1 MKNCIE
7 YWASTSICSVGMK
20 IPIFLFHVRFLRR
33 TEQLQRCKEQCM
45 KRNRL
50 REYRKKNIKPGAAD
64 LDAIAVFPKGH
75 ILSHS
80 VLFGRKTYL
89 REGMKGR
96 TFFYS
101 QFCDKTEEKHS
112 SVSTIQPVLCL
123 VFCQLSSF
131 FPMIIV
137 LHCQGFLTGNCTA
150 HDPFLSHQ
158 NTSCSVFATS

>member
-1 MKNCIE
+1 
-7 YWASTSICSVGMK
+7 
-20 IPIFLFHVRFLRR
+20 
-33 TEQLQRCKEQCM
+33 M

-112 SVSTIQPVLCL
+112 SVPTIQPVLCL

-131 FPMIIV
+131 FSYDNCVTLP
-137 LHCQGFLTGNCTA
+137 GFFNRKLYGSRS
-150 HDPFLSHQ
+150 LSFPLEHMLFSFCDILNKLRAIQ
-158 NTSCSVFATS
+158 VRISPIQVTT

>member
-137 LHCQGFLTGNCTA
+137 LQCQGFLTGYCAA
-150 HDPFLSHQ
+150 HDPFLSNQ
-158 NTSCSVFATS
+158 NTCSVFATS